1 MMDFEYRIHVV
12 ERMFQRNISEKDVE
26 KAVLHGEIIEEYPDD
41 EPYPSYLTLH
51 FDQEGALH
59 VVYALGDQKYIISTA
74 YRPDPDKWVS
84 DFRQR
89 RKT

>member
-1 MMDFEYRIHVV
+1 MDFIYRIHAV
-12 ERMFQRNISEKDVE
+12 ERMFQRDISENDVE
-26 KAVLHGEIIEEYPDD
+26 NAVVHGEIIEEYPDD

-59 VVYALGDQKYIISTA
+59 VVYAKEDQKRIIITA
-74 YRPDPDKWVS
+74 YRPDPNKWSS

>member
-1 MMDFEYRIHVV
+1 MMDFEYRIHAV

-26 KAVLHGEIIEEYPDD
+26 KAVLHGEIIEKYPDD
-41 EPYPSYLTLH
+41 EPYPFYLTLR

-59 VVYALGDQKYIISTA
+59 VVYAIGDQKYIIITA

-84 DFRQR
+84 NFRQR

>member
-1 MMDFEYRIHVV
+1 MDFIYRIHAV

-26 KAVLHGEIIEEYPDD
+26 KAVLYGEVIEEYPDD
-41 EPYPSYLTLH
+41 KPYPSYLTLH

-59 VVYALGDQKYIISTA
+59 VVYAKEDQTCIIITA
-74 YRPDPDKWVS
+74 YRPDPSKWVS